1 MSDNWQNNVTNARKA
16 GKSLYFVEYA
26 GTVTVEATTSLDA
39 ALAYRAE
46 SARPHLYTVFR
57 QDGPYLTRVG

>member
-1 MSDNWQNNVTNARKA
+1 MSDGWQSTVASARKQ

-26 GTVTVEATTSLDA
+26 GTVTVEATTNLES
-39 ALAYRAE
+39 ALAYKSEA
-46 SARPHLYTVFR
+46 AQPHLYTVFR

>member
-1 MSDNWQNNVTNARKA
+1 MASVANARKQ

-26 GTVTVEATTSLDA
+26 GTTTVEATTSLDA
-39 ALAYRAE
+39 ALSYKAE
-46 SARPHLYTVFR
+46 AARPHLYTVFR